1 MRRASGAKRWCLG
14 AAAAGLGASAAAL
27 AFGRA
32 ERFWL
37 SWVFWFLYAAT
48 VGLGALA
55 LVAIEHVANARWSV
69 PLRRAAER
77 IGGLVVFAAPLAL
90 VSLFSLPVLY
100 EWARPEAVA
109 ENPLLAKKSAWLNVP
124 FFSTRAVACAALW
137 IFSHRAL
144 VGGSILQDRTKDPAL
159 TVRARRFA
167 PAFLAILAATLTILA
182 FDWVSSLE
190 PEWYSD
196 VFGVYLFAGSFLAG
210 LAATALAVLWLRSR
224 GRLPG
229 VRFDHLYN
237 LGGFLF
243 AFTVFWSYIAFAQ
256 YMLIWY
262 ANIPEEVFWYAE
274 RVGGSWRPVALAL
287 ALVHFAIPFF
297 ALVTRDAKGDPRRLG
312 WVAALVLA
320 AHALDLYWL
329 LFPSLGVGPVFGW
342 EEASVALFFLGAGF
356 GWVSREMR
364 RGEDMPVG
372 DPFLAEG
379 LEFRL

>member
-1 MRRASGAKRWCLG
+1 MRRAIGARAIFLG
-14 AAAAGLGASAAAL
+14 AAAAGLLASF

-37 SWVFWFLYAAT
+37 NWIFWFLYAAT
-48 VGLGALA
+48 VGLGALT
-55 LVAIEHVANARWSV
+55 LVALEHVANARWSV
-69 PLRRAAER
+69 PLRRVAER
-77 IGGLVVFAAPLAL
+77 VGGLAVFAAPLAAL
-90 VSLFSLPVLY
+90 GLFSLPVLY

-109 ENPLLAKKSAWLNVP
+109 EHPAIAKKAAWLNVP
-124 FFSTRAVACAALW
+124 FFSVRAIACAALW
-137 IFSHRAL
+137 IVSHRVL
-144 VGGSILQDRTKDPAL
+144 VGGSLLQDRTRDPAL

-167 PAFLAILAATLTILA
+167 PAFLAILAATITVLA
-182 FDWVSSLE
+182 FDWISSLE

-210 LAATALAVLWLRSR
+210 LAAVALAVLWLRSR

-229 VRFDHLYN
+229 VRRDHLYN

-262 ANIPEEVFWYAE
+262 GNIPEEVVWYEE
-274 RVGGSWRPVALAL
+274 RIAGAWRPVALAL

-297 ALVTRDAKGDPRRLG
+297 ALITRDAKGDPRRLG
-312 WVAALVLA
+312 RVAALVLV

-329 LFPSLGVGPVFGW
+329 LFPALGEGPAFGW
-342 EEASVALFFLGAGF
+342 EEAAAAAFFLAAGF
-356 GWVSREMR
+356 AWISREMR

-372 DPFLAEG
+372 DPFLEEG